1 MNWIKFSYYY
11 FFIFI
16 YYSLSGQNYYNID
29 LLARVSVAERS
40 GSIWGY
46 TDSEGIEYA
55 LLGTELGLRVFSLED
70 PANPLVLKF
79 IPAEPSIW
87 REIKTYGQFAYVT
100 TEAKDGLMVVDL
112 SSPKDSIP
120 YHFIRHYTDAKG
132 DSVTINSAHT
142 IFINEEGLIYLAG
155 AGPVGA
161 GFALLAA
168 GNNPWQPEYLMH
180 YSDDYFHEVYATKN
194 RLYSAEL
201 FNGVFGIW
209 DISDKLNP
217 KRINDHQT
225 AKTFSHSVWLETN
238 RPVLYT
244 TDETEAAYVES
255 WDLSDEFNIKNLGRF
270 RLPKKPDGHPIP
282 HNVFYHDERLY
293 VSYYTEGVRI
303 LDAKYPD
310 KLIEVAWYDTHSE
323 YESGFHGCWNVFP
336 FFNSGICI
344 ASDIENGLFVLQY
357 NGQRAG
363 YVEASIRDTRD
374 STPIHDVKMR
384 ISRDTH
390 IVESYSNIKGIVKSG
405 FPEEDSVLI
414 RVEKK
419 GYFPLEFKTFIT
431 KNEILTL
438 DLFLQELP
446 QHQFR
451 VHVIDQTSRNN
462 ISSAQAAL
470 MNQDFRFTFQTDTL
484 GIGQIDKV
492 YQQEWD
498 LVTGKWG
505 YLQEL
510 RNNIE
515 LDRNLELEV
524 ELFKGYEDDFELDLG
539 WTSSGDDANVNWIQ
553 GDFSE
558 LSFAYSNFPI
568 ADLRDDI
575 GTHALYTS
583 NYENSDSAY
592 SLKGELNLYSPWMD
606 LSMYESIDI
615 EYHAWAYGGYN
626 SQKEIYLCSND
637 TCILLEAIRE
647 NLSGSFNPKS
657 EIQLDLSGLKLDSAQ
672 LKIRLYNDP
681 DSFYQAIRLFAAF
694 DGFKLTGKK
703 KTAILANSKSS
714 IQIYPNPAYDL
725 LNVMLP
731 ETFKK
736 DNIINIY
743 HASGVKFK
751 KVKIQGNSMQ
761 INVSDWPS
769 GFYFIGFENKP
780 GLTGFLHLPLK

>member
-1 MNWIKFSYYY
+1 MHWIKALYYY

-16 YYSLSGQNYYNID
+16 CYSLSGQNYYNID

-46 TDSEGIEYA
+46 TDSKGIEYA

-70 PANPLVLKF
+70 PHNPLVLKF

-87 REIKTYGQFAYVT
+87 REIKTYGQFAYIT

-120 YHFIRHYTDAKG
+120 YRFIRHYTDAKG
-132 DSVTINSAHT
+132 DSVTINTAHT
-142 IFINEEGLIYLAG
+142 IFIDEEGLIYLAG

-168 GNNPWQPEYLMH
+168 GNNPRQPEFLMH

-217 KRINDHQT
+217 KRINDQQT
-225 AKTFSHSVWLETN
+225 AKTFSHSVWFETN

-255 WDLSDEFNIKNLGRF
+255 WDLSDEYNIKNLGRF

-310 KLIEVAWYDTHSE
+310 KLIEVAWYDTHDE
-323 YESGFHGCWNVFP
+323 YETGFHGCWNVFP
-336 FFNSGICI
+336 FFKSGICI
-344 ASDIENGLFVLQY
+344 ASDIENGLFVLRY

-363 YVEASIRDTRD
+363 YVEASIRDTKD
-374 STPIHDVKMR
+374 STPIHDAIMR

-390 IVESYSNIKGIVKSG
+390 LVESYSNIKGLVKSG
-405 FPEEDSVLI
+405 FPEEDSMI
-414 RVEKK
+414 ISIEKK
-419 GYFPLEFKTFIT
+419 GYYPLEFKSYIT
-431 KNEILTL
+431 RNEILKL
-438 DLFLQELP
+438 DLFMQELP

-451 VHVIDQTSRNN
+451 IHVVDQTSRNN
-462 ISSAQAAL
+462 LSHAQAAL

-492 YQQEWD
+492 YQQKWD
-498 LVTGKWG
+498 LITGKWG
-505 YLQEL
+505 YLQKWKE
-510 RNNIE
+510 NIE
-515 LDRNLELEV
+515 LNRNLQMEV
-524 ELFKGYEDDFELDLG
+524 ELSSGYEDDFELDLG
-539 WTSSGDDANVNWIQ
+539 WTSSGDDPKVRWIQ

-568 ADLRDDI
+568 ADIRGDI
-575 GTHALYTS
+575 GTHALYTN
-583 NYENSDSAY
+583 NYENSDSAF

-606 LSMYESIDI
+606 LSMFETIDI

-626 SQKEIYLCSND
+626 SKKEIYLSSKD
-637 TCILLEAIRE
+637 TSILLESIPE
-647 NLSGSFNPKS
+647 NLSGTFNPKS
-657 EIQLDLSGLKLDSAQ
+657 KIQIDLSVIKMDSAQ
-672 LKIRLYNDP
+672 LMLRLYNDP

-694 DGFKLTGKK
+694 DGFKLSGKK
-703 KTAILANSKSS
+703 KSKTNENNKPSIL
-714 IQIYPNPAYDL
+714 IYPNPVYDFL
-725 LNVMLP
+725 TVEL
-731 ETFKK
+731 K
-736 DNIINIY
+736 DIHSPINNIEIY
-743 HASGVKFK
+743 NATGVKFK
-751 KVKIQGNSMQ
+751 TIKIHGNNLQ
-761 INVSDWPS
+761 INVADWPA
-769 GFYFIGFENKP
+769 GYYFIGFEHKP
-780 GLTGFLHLPLK
+780 ILTGFMHLPSK

>member
-1 MNWIKFSYYY
+1 MNRNKFLYYY
-11 FFIFI
+11 LFIFI
-16 YYSLSGQNYYNID
+16 YSSISGQYSYNVD
-29 LLARVSVAERS
+29 VMARISLNERCS
-40 GSIWGY
+40 SIWGY
-46 TDSEGIEYA
+46 TDPDGVEYA

-70 PANPLVLKF
+70 PRHPLELKF
-79 IPAEPSIW
+79 ISAEPSIW
-87 REIKTYGQFAYVT
+87 REIKTNGPFAYVT
-100 TEAKDGLMVVDL
+100 TEATDGLMIVDL
-112 SSPKDSIP
+112 RTPKDSIP
-120 YHFIRHYTDAKG
+120 YRFVRHFTDAKG
-132 DSVTINSAHT
+132 DSVLVHSAHT
-142 IFINEEGLIYLAG
+142 IFIDEEGLIYLAG

-161 GFALLAA
+161 GFALLEP
-168 GNNPWQPEYLMH
+168 GNNPWQPQFIMH
-180 YSDDYFHEVYATKN
+180 YSDDYFHEVFATKN

-209 DISDKLNP
+209 DTSDKLNL
-217 KRINDHQT
+217 KRINDQQT

-270 RLPKKPDGHPIP
+270 RLPKKTDGHPIP

-303 LDAKYPD
+303 LDTKFPD
-310 KLIEVAWYDTHSE
+310 KLIEVGWYDTHTQ

-344 ASDIENGLFVLQY
+344 ASDIENGLFVLKY

-363 YVEASIRDTRD
+363 YVEVNIKDSRD
-374 STPIHDVKMR
+374 STPIHDARMT

-390 IVESYSNIKGIVKSG
+390 SIESFSNIKGIVKSG

-431 KNEILTL
+431 KNEILSFN
-438 DLFLQELP
+438 LFMEELP

-451 VHVIDQTSRNN
+451 IHVIAQTNRKD
-462 ISSAQAAL
+462 IAHAKAAL
-470 MNQDFRFTFQTDTL
+470 LNPDFRLTFQTDST

-492 YQQEWD
+492 YQQNWD

-510 RNNIE
+510 RNDIE

-524 ELFKGYEDDFELDLG
+524 ELSKGYEDDFELDLG
-539 WTSSGDDANVNWIQ
+539 WTSSGDDPNVSWIQ

-694 DGFKLTGKK
+694 DGFKLSGKK
-703 KTAILANSKSS
+703 KSGTQEYIKTS
-714 IQIYPNPAYDL
+714 IQIYPNPTHDL
-725 LNVMLP
+725 LYVELRETISP
-731 ETFKK
+731 ENT
-736 DNIINIY
+736 IEIY
-743 HASGVKFK
+743 NSTGVKIK
-751 KVKIQGNSMQ
+751 RIKIQGNQ
-761 INVSDWPS
+761 TQLDLRDWPP
-769 GFYFIGFENKP
+769 GYYFIGFGMKS
-780 GLTGFLHLPLK
+780 GLAGFLHLPSK